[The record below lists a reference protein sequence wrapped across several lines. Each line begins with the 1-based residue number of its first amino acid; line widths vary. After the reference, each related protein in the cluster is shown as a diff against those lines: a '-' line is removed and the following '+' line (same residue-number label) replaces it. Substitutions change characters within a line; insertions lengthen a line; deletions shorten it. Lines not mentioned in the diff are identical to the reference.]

1 MCGRALL
8 GRAPPAAAR
17 FGVLWLGRDAIKRK
31 AVAFTRQPIAH
42 TSRPQQSAAAQTDR
56 IQPSST
62 SCNRHSLVLSNSSS
76 LPCTCAPRR
85 RVPLARLLSRRSMLC
100 TNASSLALPTACA
113 IHTRAIVTHD
123 GRCAVMRGHARH
135 SHATPP
141 PALRTPTHVARRP
154 RAQVSSCAT
163 PQGLT
168 ESASPCFEVLPP
180 PFGSLVDT
188 SACPPGSVH
197 VTLSD
202 GSPCLRPLVVPA
214 AYQ

>member
-85 RVPLARLLSRRSMLC
+85 RVPLARLCSRRSMLC

-123 GRCAVMRGHARH
+123 GRCAVMRDIHMRHRPPPSARQLTSHAVHARKCQVAPLH
-135 SHATPP
+135 RDSQRALLHASKSSPPLLAPSLTPRP
-141 PALRTPTHVARRP
+141 ARRAP
-154 RAQVSSCAT
+154 FTSR
-163 PQGLT
+163 
-168 ESASPCFEVLPP
+168 SPM
-180 PFGSLVDT
+180 
-188 SACPPGSVH
+188 ARH
-197 VTLSD
+197 V
-202 GSPCLRPLVVPA
+202 
-214 AYQ
+214 